1 MIVLHC
7 TDSLPGVGFGYVCVV
22 GPRMLKHV
30 LTESTV
36 VALRAVN
43 MAPRSVSGP
52 AFLDI
57 LTALG
62 VPHTE
67 VRSGAD
73 YSGR

>member
-7 TDSLPGVGFGYVCVV
+7 SDALPGVGYGYVCVV

-36 VALRAVN
+36 VALRTVN
-43 MAPRSVSGP
+43 LAPRTVTGA

-62 VPHTE
+62 IPHTE
-67 VRSGAD
+67 VKSGAD
-73 YSGR
+73 WSGR